1 MHLSVGPQRQE
12 ARSSSQQYLAE
23 VATFWIWRLHGEMRE
38 AQQSS
43 CAFGR
48 IADPKGHGCPGV
60 SSLGQFKS
68 FPNPVYPY
76 AALL

>member
-1 MHLSVGPQRQE
+1 
-12 ARSSSQQYLAE
+12 
-23 VATFWIWRLHGEMRE
+23 MRE

-48 IADPKGHGCPGV
+48 TADPKGHGCPGV

-76 AALL
+76 AALLQTTLGSLEAVKRTKIEYSSRPAGAQYMFDE